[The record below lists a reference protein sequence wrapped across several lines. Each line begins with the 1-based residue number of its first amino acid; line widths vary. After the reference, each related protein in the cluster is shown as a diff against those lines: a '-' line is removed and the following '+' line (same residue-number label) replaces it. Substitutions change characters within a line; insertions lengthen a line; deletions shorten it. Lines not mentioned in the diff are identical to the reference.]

1 MEDIE
6 KDEKNTI
13 KIKIMNL
20 TNSINT
26 ELKFIKRNEDE
37 ELELVFSNEDSETI
51 LRTGEDLIDFIK
63 TKFNISYENM
73 KLIYSGTYVQIIE
86 DDNISDIISYLESKK
101 LSGFVILK
109 DKNKKSKKVM
119 TLFLKTNLNDE
130 ENEIKISNNVTL
142 LNLKEEIKKIT
153 NVEIDKQKIIFKE
166 NEINDN
172 NKKLKDYGI
181 KNGCTIQ
188 MEFIKVDND
197 DIEDIESLGFK
208 VLKKIYDMDEKLKD
222 PNMVDLINNPKYDV
236 LGKSRQNFLMYN
248 EDQIKRIM
256 EYKDCIDNIDNIYN
270 IYTNNT

>member
-142 LNLKEEIKKIT
+142 LNLK
-153 NVEIDKQKIIFKE
+153 
-166 NEINDN
+166 
-172 NKKLKDYGI
+172 DYGI

-248 EDQIKRIM
+248 EDQIKRLL